1 MRSLPP
7 PPPPPPTPTPLPT
20 SQTKQVSPD
29 QIVISNQTIKQH
41 SQESDAPNYVTTK
54 SIRPPPPKLRQ
65 LPFQRTNPTIWFA
78 AVLCLIFSLVLIFFG
93 VATLIIFL
101 GIKPRNPTFDI
112 PNANLNAVYFDS
124 PECFNGDLTLLAN
137 ITNPNK
143 KIDVRFES
151 LDVELFFSDRIIS
164 TQSIQ
169 PFTQRRRES
178 RLESLH
184 FISSLVFLPR
194 DLGVN
199 LKRQVQGNRVK
210 YNVRG
215 TFKVRV
221 TMGLF
226 HLSYWLH
233 SRCQIEMT
241 GPPNGVLVARNC
253 ITKR

>member
-1 MRSLPP
+1 MLALPP
-7 PPPPPPTPTPLPT
+7 PPPPLLA
-20 SQTKQVSPD
+20 SRQTKQLSLD
-29 QIVISNQTIKQH
+29 QIVISKQPIRQN
-41 SQESDAPNYVTTK
+41 SQESSSPNHVTTTK
-54 SIRPPPPKLRQ
+54 SIIRPQPILRQ
-65 LPFQRTNPTIWFA
+65 PPFQRTNPIIWFG
-78 AVLCLIFSLVLIFFG
+78 AVLCLMFSLSLIFFG

-101 GIKPRNPTFDI
+101 AIKPRNPSFDI
-112 PNANLNAVYFDS
+112 TNANLNAVYFDS
-124 PECFNGDLTLLAN
+124 PEYFNGDFTLLAN
-137 ITNPNK
+137 ISNPNR

-164 TQSIQ
+164 VQSIQ
-169 PFTQRRRES
+169 PFTQRRRET

-184 FISSLVFLPR
+184 FISSLVFLPN

-199 LKRQVQGNRVK
+199 LNKQVQGNRVN
-210 YNVRG
+210 YNIRG

-221 TMGLF
+221 SMGLF

-241 GPPNGVLVARNC
+241 APPTGVLVARKC